1 MKGVKCMISEN
12 IYTLRKNKKLS
23 QEQVAE
29 AIGVS
34 RQAVAKW
41 ETGDT
46 VPDINNCIALANLFN
61 VTLDEFVN
69 YDSKTNYGLPIGP
82 NGKYIFGTV
91 TVGEKGQIV
100 IPAKARKIFNIK
112 PGDSIMVLGDIEQG
126 LALIN
131 ANFLFDALNHT
142 NPDGRK

>member
-1 MKGVKCMISEN
+1 MISEN